1 VNICTNIRRKLL
13 PPGALDT
20 YVRGP
25 TPMASEGRRERSDS
39 GNGPVFPYARAWIIA
54 GVSPGKD
61 ASWRYKC
68 PPRALTRP
76 PMLVDFAKRGPT
88 RFRAMAGAI
97 RSKAV
102 TYTKM
107 YILAVRT

>member
-1 VNICTNIRRKLL
+1 MNISTNIKRTLL
-13 PPGALDT
+13 APGALDA
-20 YVRGP
+20 YVQGP

-39 GNGPVFPYARAWIIA
+39 GKGSVFPYARAWIA
-54 GVSPGKD
+54 GVSPGKKE
-61 ASWRYKC
+61 APWRYKC
-68 PPRALTRP
+68 PPRALTRS

-97 RSKAV
+97 RPAAG

-107 YILAVRT
+107 HILEIRT